1 MAKIFI
7 VKLRKGTPLSEST
20 AFIIA
25 HKLATEPD
33 LEIEYVYV
41 EEMPTEIAPPM
52 APEPTEYNERTHIQ
66 VYECDELPPIARF
79 KREVRQN
86 WENRNSIRKIRK
98 KTHRQVPR

>member
-41 EEMPTEIAPPM
+41 EEMPTEIAPPDGPR
-52 APEPTEYNERTHIQ
+52 ADRIQRTHS
-66 VYECDELPPIARF
+66 YPSLRM
-79 KREVRQN
+79 R
-86 WENRNSIRKIRK
+86 
-98 KTHRQVPR
+98 